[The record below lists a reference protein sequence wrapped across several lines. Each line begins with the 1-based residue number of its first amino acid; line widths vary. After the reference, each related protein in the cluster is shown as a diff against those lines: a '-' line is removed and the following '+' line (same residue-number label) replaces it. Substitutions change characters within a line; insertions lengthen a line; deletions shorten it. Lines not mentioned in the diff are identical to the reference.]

1 MRFNMTSFVHYT
13 LNAGTVLY
21 SRPLE
26 LTHTVHV
33 VYMCV
38 VHVCVHM
45 WVGYVCQDECGHQ
58 KLSSGVCL
66 DCTEAGSLTG
76 THRSLIQLV
85 QPASLHQGF
94 PLSASQGAGF
104 LVGCHR
110 YQVFTWDPNSGSQVH
125 AANVLPSSNPA
136 RFMV

>member
-1 MRFNMTSFVHYT
+1 MRFNMTSFVHHT
-13 LNAGTVLY
+13 LSAGTVLY

-38 VHVCVHM
+38 VPVCAHM

-76 THRSLIQLV
+76 THRSLIS
-85 QPASLHQGF
+85 PASQLTSGISSLCL
-94 PLSASQGAGF
+94 PGCWISGELSQVPSVY
-104 LVGCHR
+104 VGSKLW
-110 YQVFTWDPNSGSQVH
+110 VSGSC
-125 AANVLPSSNPA
+125 SK
-136 RFMV
+136 RFTQL

>member
-1 MRFNMTSFVHYT
+1 MRFNMTSFVHHT
-13 LNAGTVLY
+13 LNAGTVPY

-26 LTHTVHV
+26 LTHSVHV

-76 THRSLIQLV
+76 THRSLIS
-85 QPASLHQGF
+85 PASQFTSGISSL
-94 PLSASQGAGF
+94 PPRVLGF

-110 YQVFTWDPNSGSQVH
+110 YQVFTWDPNSGSQAH
-125 AANVLPSSNPA
+125 AANILPSSNPA